1 MPFYE
6 DATREQ
12 QQLLSIAENRLREI
26 LATSPPSFW
35 QVLVD
40 LLGPDAV
47 LAWAK
52 QLAQEEKATLDGE
65 VARAQ
70 ERVDAVSAV
79 LTTAEAKVVEK

>member
-1 MPFYE
+1 MPFYQ
-6 DATREQ
+6 DAKPEQ
-12 QQLLSIAENRLREI
+12 QALLSIAENRLREI

-40 LLGPDAV
+40 LFGPDAV

-52 QLAQEEKATLDGE
+52 DLAEEEKATLDSE

-70 ERVDAVSAV
+70 ESADAVAAV
-79 LTTAEAKVVEK
+79 LATAEAKVVEK